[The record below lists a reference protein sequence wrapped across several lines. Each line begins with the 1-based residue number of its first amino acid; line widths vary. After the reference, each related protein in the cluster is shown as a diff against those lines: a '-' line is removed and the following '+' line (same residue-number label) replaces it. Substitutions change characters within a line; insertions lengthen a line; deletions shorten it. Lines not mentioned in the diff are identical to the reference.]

1 MTYSSGNI
9 IQSLYSFNLNLK
21 KIQSLLK
28 KRLMILIK
36 EWIKFSDI
44 RQMRIKILDKSLKLQ
59 TYEVT
64 LWRV

>member
-1 MTYSSGNI
+1 
-9 IQSLYSFNLNLK
+9 
-21 KIQSLLK
+21 
-28 KRLMILIK
+28 MILIK